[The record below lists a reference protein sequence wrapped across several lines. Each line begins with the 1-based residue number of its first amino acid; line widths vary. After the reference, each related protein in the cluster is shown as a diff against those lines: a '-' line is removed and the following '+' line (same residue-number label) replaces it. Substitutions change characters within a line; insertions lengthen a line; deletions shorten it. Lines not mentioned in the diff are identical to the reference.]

1 MSDSLTLEAL
11 NTLRLPIV
19 FTPAAWQRA
28 VLLERSGHPE
38 KLQVDRLSHVLR
50 AAFEAHLAYPH
61 EPYVVFEVAHSTP
74 TGHPRQN
81 PLLQLSL
88 SLLQEPGQPGALLI
102 ALAGEANTKRT

>member
-1 MSDSLTLEAL
+1 MSDSLTPEIL

-19 FTPAAWQRA
+19 FTPGAWQRV

-38 KLQVDRLSHVLR
+38 RLQVDRLSNVLR

-61 EPYVVFEVAHSTP
+61 EPYVVFEVAHVAP
-74 TGHPRQN
+74 TGHPHDD

-88 SLLQEPGQPGALLI
+88 SLLLEPNQPGALLI
-102 ALAGEANTKRT
+102 ALAGEHQR

>member
-1 MSDSLTLEAL
+1 MSDSLTPEIL

-19 FTPAAWQRA
+19 FTPGAWQRV

-38 KLQVDRLSHVLR
+38 RLQVDRLSNVLR

-61 EPYVVFEVAHSTP
+61 EPYVVFEVAHIAP
-74 TGHPRQN
+74 MGHPHDD

-88 SLLQEPGQPGALLI
+88 SLLLEPNQPNALLI
-102 ALAGEANTKRT
+102 ALAGEHQR

>member
-1 MSDSLTLEAL
+1 MPDSPTPETL

-19 FTPAAWQRA
+19 FTPGAWRRA
-28 VLLERSGHPE
+28 VLLERSDHAE

-61 EPYVVFEVAHSTP
+61 GPYVLFEVANTASTD
-74 TGHPRQN
+74 HQCHD

-88 SLLQEPGQPGALLI
+88 SLLREPDQPDALLI
-102 ALAGEANTKRT
+102 ALAGEHQR

>member
-19 FTPAAWQRA
+19 FTPGAWQRA
-28 VLLERSGHPE
+28 VLLKCSGHPE
-38 KLQVDRLSHVLR
+38 KLQVDRLSNVLR
-50 AAFEAHLAYPH
+50 AVFEAHLASPN
-61 EPYVVFEVAHSTP
+61 EPYVLFEVVHIQP
-74 TGHPRQN
+74 TDHLDHD

-102 ALAGEANTKRT
+102 ALAGEAKR

>member
-1 MSDSLTLEAL
+1 MPDSLTPETL

-19 FTPAAWQRA
+19 FTPGAWQRA
-28 VLLERSGHPE
+28 VQLERSDHSG

-50 AAFEAHLAYPH
+50 AAFEAHLAYPQKS
-61 EPYVVFEVAHSTP
+61 YVLFEVVHIEP
-74 TGHPRQN
+74 TDHFDHD

-102 ALAGEANTKRT
+102 ALAGEHLR